1 MTRCTFFVVGACL
14 LLGSFAG
21 IAQSAPYLA
30 GLKQIDQARAE
41 LHAAETAHPG
51 NSPEVADHLDRLVYL
66 QIEGRVA
73 NSETLDLA
81 QRELAIAKVVG
92 PNSRVYVQALATLC
106 NAYIS
111 LGHPE
116 EGRPLGEQAAEISQK
131 EFPRSAEA
139 GLAADALGTDCMEL
153 GDFPCALQWQEQA
166 VATLRGVFGEFDI
179 HVANAL
185 QDLGLTRMSMGQ
197 NAAAEITANELLDIA
212 THLDPSDLE
221 LGNLENNAGGIYAY
235 TGHPEK
241 AIPHLARA
249 LELIAAAYGSDNVE
263 IAYTRS
269 NLADA
274 ESRTGQFAPAW
285 KDFREALPGYQ
296 RWLGAGNTL
305 TSNVEATFGKSLAAG
320 GDWQEALKYSLQ
332 AEEEGRRSF
341 QVSVQVLPERQALA
355 YDQRRAAG
363 IDVALSVALKH
374 PDMPLEEVYTQMIR
388 SRALVADEMARRQ
401 QDLNRAND
409 PETARL
415 IKELNAARSAVMALD
430 QTQPSKPVDPEA
442 ATQATERMEQAE
454 RALAERSAR
463 FRSDQQA
470 SAVTLEEIRSHL
482 PPHSVLVSYVQYG
495 RYAVG
500 KVDPAAM
507 GVSSYLAFV
516 YHPDTNALHIFDL
529 GPTRPIGQMVDEVRN
544 SVDSEMKSRGLGSVR
559 NERAYRAE
567 ATKLREKIWDPLA
580 ADLAGAKFV
589 MVVPDWKLNLVP
601 FAALPEGKGYM
612 VEHGPVIH
620 MLSTERDLVAADGGE
635 KKKGL
640 LAIGDPTFGKGESAT
655 PGASS
660 TPRGMEVS
668 CEEFRK
674 MIFHSLPD
682 TAAEIADVSAEWKQT
697 THEPSEAI
705 TGVQATRESFLREVV
720 QYRMAHVATHAFLLS
735 QDCGD
740 GNPLLHSGLVF
751 AGANTHR
758 ESSLLT
764 AQQIASLDMSGL
776 DWAVL
781 SACSTGSGKPL
792 QDGEGVLGLE
802 RAFRV
807 AGARSVIMTLWPVDD
822 NMARRFTH
830 ELYRNRLGR
839 HDSTA
844 DSVWGATRTL
854 LQQRRAS
861 GQSTHPWYWAGF
873 VGSGAWQ

>member
-1 MTRCTFFVVGACL
+1 MTRCNFFIAGVCFLFGS
-14 LLGSFAG
+14 LGG
-21 IAQSAPYLA
+21 IAQNAPSLA

-41 LHAAETAHPG
+41 LHAAETTHPD
-51 NSPEVADHLDRLVYL
+51 NSPEIAAHIDRLIYL
-66 QIEGRVA
+66 QIEGRLA
-73 NSETLDLA
+73 SNATLELA
-81 QRELAIAKVVG
+81 QRELTIAKTAG
-92 PNSRVYVQALATLC
+92 PKSRVYVQALATLC
-106 NAYIS
+106 DAYIA
-111 LGHPE
+111 LGRPE
-116 EGRPLGEQAAEISQK
+116 EGRPLGEQAVEISQK
-131 EFPRSAEA
+131 EFPQSTEA
-139 GLAADALGTDCMEL
+139 GLAANALGDACMEL
-153 GDFPCALQWQEQA
+153 GDFPCALQWQGQA
-166 VATLRGVFGEFDI
+166 VTTLREGLGEDDI

-185 QDLGLTRMSMGQ
+185 QDLAITRMDIRKDPD
-197 NAAAEITANELLDIA
+197 AAIKESLDIA
-212 THLDPSDLE
+212 DHLNSSDPE
-221 LGNLENNAGGIYAY
+221 LGNLENNAGGIYAS

-241 AIPHLARA
+241 AIPHLTRA
-249 LELIAAAYGSDNVE
+249 LELITAAYGSDNVE
-263 IAYTRS
+263 VAYTRS

-274 ESRTGQFAPAW
+274 ESRTGQFASAW
-285 KDFREALPGYQ
+285 KDFRESLPGYE

-305 TSNVEATFGKSLAAG
+305 TSNVEMAFARSLAAG
-320 GDWQEALKYSLQ
+320 GDWQEALRYSLQ
-332 AEEEGRRSF
+332 AEEEGRKSF
-341 QVSVQVLPERQALA
+341 QLSVQILPERQALA

-374 PDMPLEEVYTQMIR
+374 PDMPLDEVYTQMIR

-415 IKELNAARSAVMALD
+415 IKELSAARSAVMALD
-430 QTQPSKPVDPEA
+430 QTQPDKPVDPEA
-442 ATQATERMEQAE
+442 VAQANEKMEQAE
-454 RALAERSAR
+454 RALAERSVR

-482 PPHSVLVSYVQYG
+482 PHHSVLVSYVQYG

-500 KVDPAAM
+500 KVDPTGM
-507 GVSSYLAFV
+507 GISSYLAFV
-516 YHPDTNALHIFDL
+516 YHPDTNVLHIFDL
-529 GPTRPIGQMVDEVRN
+529 GPTRPIGRIIDEMRG
-544 SVDSEMKSRGLGSVR
+544 SVDSEMKSGGLGSVR
-559 NERAYRAE
+559 NERVYRAT
-567 ATKLREKIWDPLA
+567 ATKLRKTIWDPLA
-580 ADLAGAKFV
+580 ADLAGARLV

-601 FAALPEGKGYM
+601 FAALPEGNGYLAD
-612 VEHGPVIH
+612 HGPVIH
-620 MLSTERDLVAADGGE
+620 MLSTERDLAAADSGE

-640 LAIGDPTFGKGESAT
+640 LAIGDPTFGKEASAKPRIT
-655 PGASS
+655 S

-674 MIFHSLPD
+674 MIFHPLPD

-697 THEPSEAI
+697 MHEPSESI
-705 TGVQATRESFLREVV
+705 TGARATRESFLHEVV

-751 AGANTHR
+751 AGANIDR
-758 ESSLLT
+758 QSSLLT
-764 AQQIASLDMSGL
+764 AQQIASLDLSGL

-830 ELYRNRLGR
+830 ELYRNRLAR
-839 HDSTA
+839 RESTA
-844 DSVWGATRTL
+844 DAVWDATRTL

>member
-1 MTRCTFFVVGACL
+1 MTRCNFFITGACL
-14 LLGSFAG
+14 LFGSFAG
-21 IAQSAPYLA
+21 ITQSTPYLA

-51 NSPEVADHLDRLVYL
+51 NSLEVADRLDRLVYL

-73 NSETLDLA
+73 NSETLELA
-81 QRELAIAKVVG
+81 QRELTIAETAG
-92 PNSRVYVQALATLC
+92 LNSRVYVQALATLC
-106 NAYIS
+106 NVYIA
-111 LGHPE
+111 LGRPE
-116 EGRPLGEQAAEISQK
+116 EGRPSGEQAVEVSQK
-131 EFPRSAEA
+131 EFPKSAEA
-139 GLAADALGTDCMEL
+139 GLAADALGTNCMEL
-153 GDFPCALQWQEQA
+153 GDFPCAQRWQQLA
-166 VATLRGVFGEFDI
+166 VTTLREAFGEFDI

-185 QDLGLTRMSMGQ
+185 QDLAITQQDMNQ
-197 NAAAEITANELLDIA
+197 NVAAGVAFDESLDIA
-212 THLDPSDLE
+212 GHLNPSNPA
-221 LGNLENNAGGIYAY
+221 LGNLENNAGAFYAF
-235 TGHPEK
+235 TGHPER

-249 LELIAAAYGSDNVE
+249 LDLIAAAYGSDDVE
-263 IAYTRS
+263 MAYTRS

-285 KDFREALPGYQ
+285 KDFREALPGYR

-305 TSNVEATFGKSLAAG
+305 TSNVEMAFGRSLAAG
-320 GDWQEALKYSLQ
+320 GDWQEALKYSLK
-332 AEEEGRRSF
+332 AEEEGRKSF
-341 QVSVQVLPERQALA
+341 QLSVQVLPERQALA

-430 QTQPSKPVDPEA
+430 RTQPDKPVDQEA
-442 ATQATERMEQAE
+442 ATQATEKMEQAE
-454 RALAERSAR
+454 RALAERSVR
-463 FRSDQQA
+463 FRSDKQA
-470 SAVTLEEIRSHL
+470 SEVTLGEIRSHL

-500 KVDPAAM
+500 EVDPKGM

-516 YHPDTNALHIFDL
+516 CHPDTDVLHIFDL
-529 GPTRPIGQMVDEVRN
+529 GPTRVIGQMVDEMRS

-559 NERAYRAE
+559 NERAYRAK
-567 ATKLREKIWDPLA
+567 ATELRKKIWDPLA
-580 ADLAGAKFV
+580 ADLTGAKLV

-601 FAALPEGKGYM
+601 FAALPKGNGYL

-620 MLSTERDLVAADGGE
+620 MLSTERDLVAAESVE

-640 LAIGDPTFGKGESAT
+640 LAIGDPTFGSRASAA
-655 PGASS
+655 PQGPSM
-660 TPRGMEVS
+660 PRGMEVS
-668 CEEFRK
+668 CGEFRK

-697 THEPSEAI
+697 MHEPSESI
-705 TGVQATRESFLREVV
+705 TGARATRESFLREVV

-764 AQQIASLDMSGL
+764 AQQIASLDLSGL

-830 ELYRNRLGR
+830 ELYKNRLER
-839 HDSTA
+839 RESTA
-844 DSVWGATRTL
+844 DAVWGATRTL